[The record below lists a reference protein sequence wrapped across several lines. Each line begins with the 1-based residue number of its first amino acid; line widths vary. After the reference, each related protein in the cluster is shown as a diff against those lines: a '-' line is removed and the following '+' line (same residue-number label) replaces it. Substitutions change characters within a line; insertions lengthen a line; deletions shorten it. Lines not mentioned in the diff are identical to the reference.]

1 MGTFNTKAVL
11 NADPRLI
18 PDIADRICNEFV
30 ADGYEVKREDLIS
43 GGIDISLTKGG
54 AFKAVLGMKTALK
67 VKLQPG
73 AGAINFDAGVGIFGQ
88 QVIPTLVM
96 WFITWPVLLT
106 QIWGMVQQSKLDDKA
121 LAAARAVISE
131 RGGNPYSYGTVPPP
145 MPAAG
150 RAKFCT
156 NCGASLPANAKFC
169 SECGNP
175 V

>member
-1 MGTFNTKAVL
+1 
-11 NADPRLI
+11 
-18 PDIADRICNEFV
+18 
-30 ADGYEVKREDLIS
+30 
-43 GGIDISLTKGG
+43 
-54 AFKAVLGMKTALK
+54 
-67 VKLQPG
+67 
-73 AGAINFDAGVGIFGQ
+73 
-88 QVIPTLVM
+88 M

>member
-1 MGTFNTKAVL
+1 MSDNQQGL
-11 NADPRLI
+11 W
-18 PDIADRICNEFV
+18 
-30 ADGYEVKREDLIS
+30 S
-43 GGIDISLTKGG
+43 GW
-54 AFKAVLGMKTALK
+54 
-67 VKLQPG
+67 
-73 AGAINFDAGVGIFGQ
+73 IFGQ